1 MSERSEGDGAAAD
14 AVSASNQV
22 DGHAELAVQVGG
34 NISGGLT
41 ITTSGG
47 SSSVRP
53 GPGEALPVAAHAAVP
68 RPELLDELIEALRD
82 AGASGSG
89 LPAGITGDS
98 GFGKTTLA
106 TAACRDARVAKS
118 FPDGVLWTTVGY
130 DAAGPDLADKLN
142 ELSERLSGTRPSFT
156 DPDKAGEHLGNLVA
170 DKRCLL
176 VIDDV
181 WRRCQLEPF
190 TAVGRRCRRLVTTR
204 FPELLARGAAPVTAG
219 AMRPDQAQA
228 VLCAGWSTHHP
239 DQVDPLLAR
248 TQAWPLMLALANR
261 AVRKYVGNGRSLCE
275 AARKV
280 ADRLSR
286 GAEAVDRTTVTQ
298 RCDMASAMV
307 ELNLSLLGEQHRQRC
322 FDLAIFPGDAFIPPE
337 TLRTYWGR
345 VAGMTADAVE
355 DLLARL
361 DELLLVQWCWVGNAP
376 AVQVH
381 DVVGDYLRK
390 RVGTELPEYHRAF
403 LGSFERKPAGKSGSG
418 KSGPGKPGSG
428 AAAVSPES
436 DPYLLAQG
444 HFHRRAADR
453 SQPGVQIPA
462 SSALARDSAQGRKAS
477 RGRRVRRTV
486 LVGVPAAVVLSA
498 GVAFASQLDLGR
510 DGPPAK
516 QPPPVRAMPPAQI
529 PGPPPATTSSP
540 APTPEPSA
548 APDPP
553 PPASSAECDR
563 PDCDLPARS
572 TAQAG
577 DGGLVTLG
585 SGPGTV
591 HRYVQSSAE
600 TAPEPDGDL
609 GVTAMAESRP
619 VVVPDRTGR
628 LVGFVTDT
636 AGRLLYNPNV
646 EPGVPS
652 QADDWEEIATGVSG
666 TPAAAQDR
674 DGNLVVVTKDSG
686 GSVWRVTQGK
696 DGWGDKLRLEGA
708 LTDEDPKIH
717 RDGLGFMRVF
727 VLDKSHR
734 MYTWAQDSSGDF
746 KFREPPLG
754 TIQLQSPPAVIM
766 SGAKL
771 ELFALD
777 GEGRLWKLTE
787 LLSNGPNQWAE
798 WSQVPELNGSYA
810 GLPIVGEDES
820 GAVNVFVRHRDDQS
834 QVSYFR
840 FGGTTGEIGT
850 PMAPMLSASL
860 DRDGALV
867 LQGWSPGGTSV
878 VSDSPG

>member
-1 MSERSEGDGAAAD
+1 MSERSEGDDAAAEV
-14 AVSASNQV
+14 ASTSNQV
-22 DGHAELAVQVGG
+22 GDHVGLAMQVGG
-34 NISGGLT
+34 SISGGLT
-41 ITTSGG
+41 INTGG

-53 GPGEALPVAAHAAVP
+53 STGDSLPIPAHSAMP
-68 RPELLDELIEALRD
+68 RPELLDELIEALR
-82 AGASGSG
+82 GASGTG
-89 LPAGITGDS
+89 LPTGVTGDS

-106 TAACRDARVAKS
+106 TMACRDARVAES
-118 FPDGVLWTTVGY
+118 FPDGVLWTTIGY
-130 DAAGPDLADKLN
+130 DAAGPDLATKLN
-142 ELSERLSGTRPSFT
+142 ELSERLSGSRPSFT
-156 DPDKAGEHLGNLVA
+156 GPDKAGEHLGNLVA

-181 WRRCQLEPF
+181 WRRSQLEPF
-190 TAVGRRCRRLVTTR
+190 AAAGTNCRKLVTTR
-204 FPELLARGAAPVTAG
+204 FPELLAQGAAPVTAG
-219 AMRPDQAQA
+219 AMQPDQAQA

-248 TQAWPLMLALANR
+248 THGWPLMLALANR
-261 AVRKYVGNGRSLCE
+261 AVHKYVNGGRSLSD

-286 GAEAVDRTTVTQ
+286 GAQEVDRTAVTQ
-298 RCDMASAMV
+298 RCDTASAMI

-361 DELLLVQWCWVGNAP
+361 DELALVQRCWVGDAP

-390 RVGTELPEYHRAF
+390 RVGAELPEYHRAF
-403 LGSFERKPAGKSGSG
+403 LGSFQPKSAGKS
-418 KSGPGKPGSG
+418 GSG

-436 DPYLLAQG
+436 DPYLRAQG

-462 SSALARDSAQGRKAS
+462 SSALARESAGRKAS

-498 GVAFASQLDLGR
+498 GVAFAAQLDVGR
-510 DGPPAK
+510 DGPPAE
-516 QPPPVRAMPPAQI
+516 PPPVRQMPPAQI
-529 PGPPPATTSSP
+529 PGPPPATTPNP
-540 APTPEPSA
+540 APTPEPPA
-548 APDPP
+548 AAEPP
-553 PPASSAECDR
+553 PQAPPASSAECDR

-577 DGGLVTLG
+577 DGSLVTLG

-591 HRYVQSSAE
+591 HRYVQSSAG

-609 GVTAMAESRP
+609 GVSAMAETRP
-619 VVVPDRTGR
+619 VLVPDRNGR

-652 QADDWEEIATGVSG
+652 QADDWKEIATGMSG

-674 DGNLVVVTKDSG
+674 SGNLVVITRDSG
-686 GSVWRVTQGK
+686 GSVWRLAQNEGWK
-696 DGWGDKLRLEGA
+696 RKMLDGT
-708 LTDEDPKIH
+708 LTDEDPKVH
-717 RDGLGFMRVF
+717 RDDSGFLRVF
-727 VLDKSHR
+727 VLDRSHYMR
-734 MYTWAQDSSGDF
+734 TWAQEVSGDF

-754 TIQLQSPPAVIM
+754 NAQLHSPPAVMMIDDR
-766 SGAKL
+766 L
-771 ELFALD
+771 VLFALD
-777 GEGRLWKLTE
+777 GNRALRQLPESRDL
-787 LLSNGPNQWAE
+787 GPNQWPQE
-798 WSQVPELNGSYA
+798 WYPVPELPGAYT
-810 GLPIVGEDES
+810 GLPIVASDES
-820 GAVNVFVRHRDDQS
+820 GAVNIFVRHQADPSR
-834 QVSYFR
+834 VSYAR
-840 FGGTTGEIGT
+840 LGGIPDELGT
-850 PMAPMLSASL
+850 RMQPMLSATL
-860 DRDGALV
+860 QGGALV
-867 LQGWSPGGTSV
+867 VQGWRPDGAAV
-878 VSDSPG
+878 VSEPPG